1 MRGLQETEKQYY
13 HYRRHHHLVIFWSIG
28 EVIMLHITP
37 LMRWHIHIITFFHKQ
52 RTICSIIDIGLF
64 SSPWLVSRATRKKW
78 NVSFKVAMIVVIDAF
93 PIDCAVSPTNP
104 NKDEELTWRR
114 SHWQKEFI
122 FHPPWD
128 APNRSKVISPTMS
141 KFVMFSGERTD
152 GLPPR
157 KLGVIGMIERNLVV
171 VVSRSTYTVSPTIL
185 NKGKELT

>member
-1 MRGLQETEKQYY
+1 VYPTSPKVQVDASL
-13 HYRRHHHLVIFWSIG
+13 
-28 EVIMLHITP
+28 
-37 LMRWHIHIITFFHKQ
+37 
-52 RTICSIIDIGLF
+52 CSD
-64 SSPWLVSRATRKKW
+64 R
-78 NVSFKVAMIVVIDAF
+78 NVKVATIVVIYAF
-93 PIDCAVSPTNP
+93 LNNCTVIPTNP
-104 NKDEELTWRR
+104 NKDEELTMRR

-141 KFVMFSGERTD
+141 KFAMFSGERTD

>member
-1 MRGLQETEKQYY
+1 
-13 HYRRHHHLVIFWSIG
+13 
-28 EVIMLHITP
+28 
-37 LMRWHIHIITFFHKQ
+37 
-52 RTICSIIDIGLF
+52 
-64 SSPWLVSRATRKKW
+64 
-78 NVSFKVAMIVVIDAF
+78 MI
-93 PIDCAVSPTNP
+93 PTNP
-104 NKDEELTWRR
+104 NKDEELTMRR